1 METRT
6 CREDDCGRPFL
17 ARGWCNAHYKRWW
30 RNSKMEFDAPVRV
43 IGPSEPAVNGTRRCN
58 VCGNVKPFD
67 QFDRMGNSEQRRP
80 QCKPCRG
87 DLRRL
92 EQYGISGARYRQ
104 MFNKQQGLCA
114 ACHHPET
121 GLTSLG
127 RPRLLSVD
135 HDHACCP
142 GKKSCGKCIRGLL
155 CRRCNVTL
163 GWVEDTPDLLLNLV
177 DYLKE
182 VGTNE

>member
-1 METRT
+1 
-6 CREDDCGRPFL
+6 
-17 ARGWCNAHYKRWW
+17 
-30 RNSKMEFDAPVRV
+30 
-43 IGPSEPAVNGTRRCN
+43 
-58 VCGNVKPFD
+58 
-67 QFDRMGNSEQRRP
+67 
-80 QCKPCRG
+80 
-87 DLRRL
+87 
-92 EQYGISGARYRQ
+92 